1 MKNVAL
7 TLSICLIFTGCASV
21 NMAPRA
27 ASDNAKKFAPPSQ
40 DKAGV
45 YIYRNNFV
53 GKALKRDIWIDGN
66 CVGRSAP
73 DVFFHTEVAGGMTHK
88 IATESEFSPNI
99 LELVLESGKNYFVR
113 QYIKMGFIVGG
124 SDLEQVSESQGKA
137 DIIKLEMAQGGECS
151 TKPK

>member
-1 MKNVAL
+1 
-7 TLSICLIFTGCASV
+7 
-21 NMAPRA
+21 
-27 ASDNAKKFAPPSQ
+27 
-40 DKAGV
+40 
-45 YIYRNNFV
+45 
-53 GKALKRDIWIDGN
+53 
-66 CVGRSAP
+66 
-73 DVFFHTEVAGGMTHK
+73 MTHK